1 MEGSHFSKG
10 EIKVI
15 IMILSDKDLKK
26 NLMGTKKDTISY
38 ICQEMHVTPK
48 CKSEFGNEKS

>member
-1 MEGSHFSKG
+1 MKGLHFSKG

-26 NLMGTKKDTISY
+26 NLMGTKKGTISY
-38 ICQEMHVTPK
+38 ICQDMRVTTK
-48 CKSEFGNEKS
+48 CKSEFGDEKS

>member
-1 MEGSHFSKG
+1 M
-10 EIKVI
+10 

-48 CKSEFGNEKS
+48 CKFRVRKWKIIEDY

>member
-1 MEGSHFSKG
+1 M
-10 EIKVI
+10 

-38 ICQEMHVTPK
+38 ICQEMHVTLK